1 MSSRTRIVITLATL
15 CIAIVSCDAKLPG
28 TPGSPDAGDAAA
40 AGWPMYGGDARQDHY
55 SSLTQINRTNV
66 HELKEV
72 WRFDSNELGDS
83 ETNPLII
90 GRTLYAYTPEFKVI
104 ALDGATGTQRWK
116 FDSGIRGSGPQRG
129 LTFWSDGKE
138 QRLFASVMNRLYA
151 LDPATGKPIASFGDH
166 GFIDLRKD
174 LRGDYTQHYVSLTSP
189 GIIYKDL
196 LIVGFRTVESKP
208 APPGDIRAFDV
219 HTGQR
224 RWAFHTIPHP
234 GEFAYDEWPKAAWQY
249 SGSANN
255 WAGFALDK
263 ERGIVYVPTGSAVS
277 DFYGADR
284 SGNNLFADCLL
295 ALDAAT
301 GKRLWHFQTTHHDV
315 WDRDLPSAPV
325 LLTVQHDGKRVDAV
339 AQTTKQGY
347 VYLFDRVTGVPL
359 FPVEERPVPASTV
372 PGEVTSP
379 TQPVPLLP
387 EAFAR
392 QWLTE
397 DMLTTR
403 TPEAHAWALQQFRS
417 FRSEGQFVP
426 LGVDRPTVVFPGF
439 DGGAEW
445 GGAAVDPHTGVIYV
459 NANGVAW
466 TGMLT
471 EVKPSTG
478 IGASHYQVQC
488 SACHG
493 LDRKGSPPAFPSLI
507 DIDKRLSSEQIAA
520 VIRIGR
526 GRMPPFKALS
536 DESLDAVV
544 QFIRTGRDT
553 AGKANI
559 AASGKSAPTGEIA
572 ASGKSVASG
581 KSMAPGKIAAPGGSA
596 PGAGAKQ
603 EMEPLD
609 RDMSADKYQFTGYY
623 KFLDPDGYPAVAPP
637 WGTLNAIDLNTGKY
651 LWKIPLGEY
660 PALAARGM
668 KNTGSENY
676 GGPILTAS
684 GLLFIGAT
692 IYDRKLRAFDSTTG
706 ELLWETEL
714 PFSGTATPAT
724 YMIDG
729 KQFVVICTSSA
740 RDRNAPQGS
749 AYVAFALQ

>member
-1 MSSRTRIVITLATL
+1 MSGPTRIVTLAML
-15 CIAIVSCDAKLPG
+15 GFAIASCDANP
-28 TPGSPDAGDAAA
+28 PGSPASPEQAAGAAV
-40 AGWPMYGGDARQDHY
+40 GWPMYGGDARQDHY

-66 HELKEV
+66 GRLKQV
-72 WRFDSNELGDS
+72 WRFDANELGDS

-90 GRTLYAYTPEFKVI
+90 GRTLFAYTPEFKVI
-104 ALDGATGTQRWK
+104 SLDGATGTLRWK

-129 LTFWSDGKE
+129 LTFWTDGTE

-151 LDPATGKPIASFGDH
+151 LDPASGKPIASFGDH

-174 LRGDYTQHYVSLTSP
+174 LRGDHTQHYVSLTSP

-219 HTGQR
+219 HTGQL
-224 RWAFHTIPHP
+224 RWTFHTIPHP
-234 GEFAYDEWPKAAWQY
+234 GEFAYEEWPKDAWQY

-255 WAGFALDK
+255 WAGFALDQ

-284 SGNNLFADCLL
+284 SGSNLFADCLL

-325 LLTVQHDGKRVDAV
+325 LLTVQHGGKRVAAV
-339 AQTTKQGY
+339 AQTSKQGY
-347 VYLFDRVTGVPL
+347 VYVFDRVTGVPL

-372 PGEVTSP
+372 PGEVTAP

-387 EAFAR
+387 EPFAR
-392 QWLTE
+392 QRLTE

-417 FRSEGQFVP
+417 FRSDGQFVP

-445 GGAAVDPHTGVIYV
+445 GGAALDPHTGVIYV

-466 TGMLT
+466 TGMLA
-471 EVKPSTG
+471 EVTSSSG

-488 SACHG
+488 SVCHG
-493 LDRKGSPPAFPSLI
+493 LDRKGSPPGFPSLI
-507 DIDKRLSSEQIAA
+507 DIGKRLSSEQVAA

-536 DESLDAVV
+536 DESLDALV
-544 QFIRTGRDT
+544 QFIRTGRDPT
-553 AGKANI
+553 AGKASVT
-559 AASGKSAPTGEIA
+559 AAGSG
-572 ASGKSVASG
+572 AS
-581 KSMAPGKIAAPGGSA
+581 
-596 PGAGAKQ
+596 GAGAKQ
-603 EMEPLD
+603 EMQPLD
-609 RDMSADKYQFTGYY
+609 RDMSLDKYQFTGYN

-660 PALAARGM
+660 PDLAAHGM

-692 IYDRKLRAFDSTTG
+692 IYDRKLRAFDSASG

>member
-1 MSSRTRIVITLATL
+1 MSARPGIVSTLAML
-15 CIAIVSCDAKLPG
+15 CVAIVSCDAKLPR
-28 TPGSPDAGDAAA
+28 TPAAPDPADAAA

-66 HELKEV
+66 HELRQV
-72 WRFDSNELGDS
+72 WRFDSGELGDS

-104 ALDGATGTQRWK
+104 ALDGAAGTLLWK
-116 FDSGIRGSGPQRG
+116 FDSGIHGSGPQRG
-129 LTFWSDGKE
+129 LTFWTQGRE

-151 LDPATGKPIASFGDH
+151 LDPATGKPIDSFGDH
-166 GFIDLRKD
+166 GNLDLRKD

-189 GIIYKDL
+189 GSVYKDL
-196 LIVGFRTVESKP
+196 LIVGFRTVETKP

-219 HTGQR
+219 HTGKL

-234 GEFAYDEWPKAAWQY
+234 GEFAYDNWPKDAWQY

-255 WAGFALDK
+255 WAGFALDQ

-284 SGNNLFADCLL
+284 GGNNLFADCLL

-301 GKRLWHFQTTHHDV
+301 GKRLWHFQTTHHDI

-325 LLTVQHDGKRVDAV
+325 LLTVQHDGRRVDAV

-359 FPVEERPVPASTV
+359 FPVEERPVPASAV
-372 PGEVTSP
+372 PGEVASP
-379 TQPVPLLP
+379 TQPVPLIP
-387 EAFAR
+387 EAYAR
-392 QWLTE
+392 QRLTE

-403 TPEAHAWALQQFRS
+403 TPEAHAWALQQFHT

-426 LGVDRPTVVFPGF
+426 FGVDRPTVTFPGF

-459 NANGVAW
+459 NANDVAW

-471 EVKPSTG
+471 EVTPAAG

-488 SACHG
+488 SVCHG
-493 LDRKGSPPAFPSLI
+493 LDRKGFPPAFPSLI
-507 DIDKRLSSEQIAA
+507 DVGKRLSSEQIAA

-544 QFIRTGRDT
+544 QFVRTGRDA
-553 AGKANI
+553 AGKAN
-559 AASGKSAPTGEIA
+559 AAAKAHVATVTAPSEG
-572 ASGKSVASG
+572 
-581 KSMAPGKIAAPGGSA
+581 APF
-596 PGAGAKQ
+596 AGAKQ
-603 EMEPLD
+603 EMQPLN
-609 RDMSADKYQFTGYY
+609 RDLSADKYQFTGYN

-637 WGTLNAIDLNTGKY
+637 WGTLNAIDLNTGRY

-660 PALAARGM
+660 PDLAARGM
-668 KNTGSENY
+668 RNTGSENY

-692 IYDRKLRAFDSTTG
+692 IYDRKLRAFDSKTG
-706 ELLWETEL
+706 ELLWEGEL

-729 KQFVVICTSSA
+729 KQYLVICTSSA

-749 AYVAFALQ
+749 AYIAFALR

>member
-1 MSSRTRIVITLATL
+1 MQGRAAVAAALAMSSVGV
-15 CIAIVSCDAKLPG
+15 VS
-28 TPGSPDAGDAAA
+28 AASV
-40 AGWPMYGGDARQDHY
+40 GWPMYGGDARQDHY
-55 SSLTQINRTNV
+55 SSLRQIDRTNV
-66 HELKEV
+66 QRLKEV
-72 WRFDSNELGDS
+72 WRFDSNERGDS
-83 ETNPLII
+83 ETNPLVI

-104 ALDGATGTQRWK
+104 SLDAATGTLLWK
-116 FDSGIRGSGPQRG
+116 FDSGIHGSGPQRG
-129 LTFWSDGKE
+129 LTLWTDGAE

-151 LDPATGKPIASFGDH
+151 LDPATGKPIESFGDH
-166 GFIDLRKD
+166 GHIDLRTG
-174 LRGDYTQHYVSLTSP
+174 LRGDYTRHYVSLTSP
-189 GIIYKDL
+189 GIAYKDL

-219 HTGQR
+219 HTGKL

-234 GEFAYDEWPKAAWQY
+234 GEFAYDNWPKDAWQY

-255 WAGFALDK
+255 WAGFALDQ
-263 ERGIVYVPTGSAVS
+263 ERGIVFVPTGSAVS

-301 GKRLWHFQTTHHDV
+301 GRRLWHFQTTHHDL

-325 LLTVQHDGKRVDAV
+325 LLTVRRNGKRVDAV

-347 VYLFDRVTGVPL
+347 VYLFDRVSGVPL
-359 FPVEERPVPASTV
+359 FPVEERPVPASAV
-372 PGEVTSP
+372 PGEAAWP
-379 TQPVPLLP
+379 TQPTPLLP
-387 EAFAR
+387 EPYTSQR
-392 QWLTE
+392 LTV

-403 TPEAHAWALQQFRS
+403 TPEAHAWALQQFET
-417 FRSEGQFVP
+417 FRSEGQYVP
-426 LGVDRPTVVFPGF
+426 FGVDRPTVAFPGF

-445 GGAAVDPHTGVIYV
+445 GGAAADPRTGVIYV

-466 TGMLT
+466 TGMLA
-471 EVKPSTG
+471 EIRPAAG

-488 SACHG
+488 SSCHG
-493 LDRKGSPPAFPSLI
+493 SDRKGSPPAFPSLI
-507 DIDKRLSSEQIAA
+507 DIDKRLSGEQIAA
-520 VIRIGR
+520 VIRTGR
-526 GRMPPFKALS
+526 GRMPPFTVLS
-536 DESLDAVV
+536 DAALDAVV
-544 QFIRTGRDT
+544 QFVRTGLDPT
-553 AGKANI
+553 AGKADVPV
-559 AASGKSAPTGEIA
+559 S
-572 ASGKSVASG
+572 
-581 KSMAPGKIAAPGGSA
+581 GGSI

-609 RDMSADKYQFTGYY
+609 RDMSTDKYQFTGYN
-623 KFLDPDGYPAVAPP
+623 KFLDPDGYPATAPP

-660 PALAARGM
+660 PELAARGM

-692 IYDRKLRAFDSTTG
+692 IYDRKLRAFDSKTG

-729 KQFVVICTSSA
+729 KQYVVICTSSA
-740 RDRNAPQGS
+740 RDRNALQGS
-749 AYVAFALQ
+749 AYVAFALR

>member
-1 MSSRTRIVITLATL
+1 MSSRTRIVITLAMF
-15 CIAIVSCDAKLPG
+15 CVAVVSCDAKPPG
-28 TPGSPDAGDAAA
+28 TPASLDQADAAA
-40 AGWPMYGGDARQDHY
+40 AGWPLYGGDARQDHY

-66 HELKEV
+66 GRLTQV

-104 ALDGATGTQRWK
+104 ALDGATGILRWK

-129 LTFWSDGKE
+129 LALWTDGAE

-151 LDPATGKPIASFGDH
+151 LDPATGTPIESFGDH

-219 HTGQR
+219 HTGQL
-224 RWAFHTIPHP
+224 RWTFHTIPHP
-234 GEFAYDEWPKAAWQY
+234 GEFAYEEWPKDAWQY

-284 SGNNLFADCLL
+284 SGSNLFADCLL

-325 LLTVQHDGKRVDAV
+325 LLTVQHGGKRVDAV
-339 AQTTKQGY
+339 AQTSKQGY
-347 VYLFDRVTGVPL
+347 VYVFDRVTGVPL

-372 PGEVTSP
+372 PGEVTAP

-392 QWLTE
+392 QRLTE

-417 FRSEGQFVP
+417 FRSDGQFVP
-426 LGVDRPTVVFPGF
+426 FGVDRPTVIFPGF

-445 GGAAVDPHTGVIYV
+445 GGAALDPRTGVIYV

-466 TGMLT
+466 TGMLA
-471 EVKPSTG
+471 EVTPASG

-488 SACHG
+488 SVCHG

-507 DIDKRLSSEQIAA
+507 DIDKRSSSEQIAA

-536 DESLDAVV
+536 DESLDALV
-544 QFIRTGRDT
+544 QFIRTGRDPT
-553 AGKANI
+553 AGKAQVT
-559 AASGKSAPTGEIA
+559 AA
-572 ASGKSVASG
+572 
-581 KSMAPGKIAAPGGSA
+581 GGSA

-603 EMEPLD
+603 EMQPLD
-609 RDMSADKYQFTGYY
+609 RDMSADKYQFTGYN

-651 LWKIPLGEY
+651 VWKIPLGEY
-660 PALAARGM
+660 PDLAAHGM

-692 IYDRKLRAFDSTTG
+692 IYDRMLRAFDSKTG

-729 KQFVVICTSSA
+729 KQYVVICTSSA

-749 AYVAFALQ
+749 AYVAFALR

>member
-1 MSSRTRIVITLATL
+1 MHGRAAV
-15 CIAIVSCDAKLPG
+15 
-28 TPGSPDAGDAAA
+28 AAA
-40 AGWPMYGGDARQDHY
+40 LAMSGVGVVPAASVGWPMYGGDARQDHY
-55 SSLTQINRTNV
+55 SSLRQIDRTNV
-66 HELKEV
+66 QRLKQV
-72 WRFDSNELGDS
+72 WRFDSNERGDS
-83 ETNPLII
+83 ETNPLVI

-104 ALDGATGTQRWK
+104 SLDAATGTLLWK
-116 FDSGIRGSGPQRG
+116 FDSGVHGSGPQRG
-129 LTFWSDGKE
+129 LTFWTDGTE
-138 QRLFASVMNRLYA
+138 RRLFAGVMNRLYA
-151 LDPATGKPIASFGDH
+151 LDPATGKPIESFGDH
-166 GFIDLRKD
+166 GYIDLRKD
-174 LRGDYTQHYVSLTSP
+174 LRGDYTRHYVSLTSP
-189 GIIYKDL
+189 GIVYQDL

-219 HTGQR
+219 HSGKL

-234 GEFAYDEWPKAAWQY
+234 GEFAYDNWPKDAWRY

-255 WAGFALDK
+255 WAGFALDQ
-263 ERGIVYVPTGSAVS
+263 ERGIVFVPTGSAVS

-284 SGNNLFADCLL
+284 DGNNLFADCLL

-301 GKRLWHFQTTHHDV
+301 GRRLWHFQTTHHDL

-325 LLTVQHDGKRVDAV
+325 LLTVRHNGKRVDAV

-359 FPVEERPVPASTV
+359 FPVEERPVPASSV
-372 PGEVTSP
+372 PGEAASP
-379 TQPVPLLP
+379 TQPTPVLP
-387 EAFAR
+387 EPYAGQR
-392 QWLTE
+392 LTV

-403 TPEAHAWALQQFRS
+403 TPEAHAWALRQFNS
-417 FRSEGQFVP
+417 FRSEGQYVP
-426 LGVDRPTVVFPGF
+426 FGIDRPTIVFPGF

-445 GGAAVDPHTGVIYV
+445 GGAALDPRTGVIYV

-466 TGMLT
+466 TGMLA
-471 EVKPSTG
+471 EVRPAEG

-488 SACHG
+488 SSCHG
-493 LDRKGSPPAFPSLI
+493 SDRKGSPPAFPSLI

-520 VIRIGR
+520 VVRTGR
-526 GRMPPFKALS
+526 GRMPPFTVLS
-536 DESLDAVV
+536 DAALDALV
-544 QFIRTGRDT
+544 QFVRTGHDQT
-553 AGKANI
+553 AGKADVP
-559 AASGKSAPTGEIA
+559 APR
-572 ASGKSVASG
+572 
-581 KSMAPGKIAAPGGSA
+581 GSA

-603 EMEPLD
+603 EMAPLD
-609 RDMSADKYQFTGYY
+609 RDMSTDKYQFTGYN
-623 KFLDPDGYPAVAPP
+623 KFLDPDGYPATAPP

-660 PALAARGM
+660 PELAALGM

-684 GLLFIGAT
+684 DLLFIGAT
-692 IYDRKLRAFDSTTG
+692 IYDRKLRAFDSKTG
-706 ELLWETEL
+706 KLLWETEL

-729 KQFVVICTSSA
+729 KQYLVICTSSA

-749 AYVAFALQ
+749 AYVAFALR